1 MGPELWSAL
10 FDAVGGDGEVR
21 GRWRVAID
29 EVLES
34 DSADAL
40 VQWSEAHA
48 AGFDGALI
56 AALWDVAGGL
66 VDDDSVDALPR
77 LMRLD
82 RLILLVN
89 LQAMENPDFPHELL
103 LHVLQYVEVAG
114 CGPGGPGD
122 DSAKALMRAFNY
134 RGCVLA
140 DAERFRP
147 ALEHFTACLTLD
159 PGFAPAYCN
168 RIRMH
173 LELGDGPA
181 VDADSA
187 ALQSVDP
194 AYPVGIATVGL
205 VEAMRRIAR
214 YHDGSES
221 PAEIAAEH
229 GLLDYLR
236 IYDRPMRPSELG
248 RTLAELPDPFTIE
261 PLPADPTVEDLNHHG
276 VVLGRSG
283 RLDEAVAALT
293 AGIALDPTY
302 DRLFFNRGNAH
313 RLAQHYE
320 EALADFGEYIGRGPP
335 PIRRGL
341 R

>member
-1 MGPELWSAL
+1 MGIE
-10 FDAVGGDGEVR
+10 
-21 GRWRVAID
+21 
-29 EVLES
+29 EVLEG
-34 DSADAL
+34 DSAEAL
-40 VQWSEAHA
+40 VQWLDGHA
-48 AGFDGALI
+48 AGFDGALVG
-56 AALWDVAGGL
+56 ALWDVAGRL
-66 VDDDSVDALPR
+66 LEDESLDAVRR
-77 LMRLD
+77 LQRLD
-82 RLILLVN
+82 RLILLIN
-89 LQAMENPDFPHELL
+89 LGFQHELL
-103 LHVLQYVEVAG
+103 VVVLQQVEMGG
-114 CGPGGPGD
+114 CGPGGGGG
-122 DSAKALMRAFNY
+122 DSAGARARAFNY

-140 DAERFRP
+140 EAERFRP
-147 ALEHFTACLTLD
+147 AVEHFSACLALD

-181 VDADSA
+181 VDDDLA

-194 AYPVGIATVGL
+194 EYPVGVATVGL
-205 VEAMRRIAR
+205 VEAMRRIAP
-214 YHDGSES
+214 YHDDGLES

-248 RTLAELPDPFTIE
+248 RTLAEHPDPFVVE
-261 PLPADPTVEDLNHHG
+261 PLPPDPSVEDLNHHG

-313 RLAQHYE
+313 RLARRDE
-320 EALADFGEYIGRGPP
+320 DALADLSEYIERAPADPSGFTLRARVLRALGRHDEAEADESAAV
-335 PIRRGL
+335 L
-341 R
+341 WS